1 MSRIRTSIGEV
12 GLTFAEREVVLRP
25 SLYAMSKLGTPTEI
39 VEIFATLFAPN
50 ARPRDVF
57 HAALDVIQA
66 CTDEDISDFTGHM
79 GSRYGT
85 WVSGHIP
92 MPDLLPIG
100 RSLARHGIVGVVP
113 EIKRAAPA
121 EGDYK
126 AEFDPREFVSQA
138 IAHLGFSEDDAWN
151 MTATSF
157 ILAMRAKYPPEQSK
171 APSKEDLERMEG
183 FLDEIGR

>member
-1 MSRIRTSIGEV
+1 MSKIRTSIGEV

-25 SLYAMSKLGTPTEI
+25 SLYAMSKLGNPTEI
-39 VEIFATLFAPN
+39 VEVFANLFAPN

-85 WVSGHIP
+85 WVAGHIP
-92 MPDLLPIG
+92 YPDLLPLA

-113 EIKRAAPA
+113 EIRRPQQD
-121 EGDYK
+121 GDYK

-138 IAHLGFSEDDAWN
+138 IAHLGLSEEAAWD
-151 MTATSF
+151 MTTTSF
-157 ILAMRAKYPPEQSK
+157 ILAMRAKYPPEQSN
-171 APSKEDLERMEG
+171 APSKQDLEKVEDFMSS
-183 FLDEIGR
+183 IGR